1 MYMCLAI
8 YWLMESLV
16 YIWCEKAIIKQIQ
29 FYCTSWGKK
38 IPTNNWRITKT
49 VCFIALFKEV
59 ICNGI
64 TCSIILKNLIG
75 IVEIGRGGC
84 IVRSGSCLGE
94 GYQSLSRM
102 FVLLGRCQ
110 KQLTAGIH
118 LTIKKGVV
126 YGSKSY

>member
-1 MYMCLAI
+1 MCLAI
-8 YWLMESLV
+8 YWWMESLV
-16 YIWCEKAIIKQIQ
+16 YIWCKKAIIKQIQ
-29 FYCTSWGKK
+29 FYCTSWGEK
-38 IPTNNWRITKT
+38 IPTNNWRIMKT
-49 VCFIALFKEV
+49 VYFIALFKEA

-64 TCSIILKNLIG
+64 TCSIILKKSYWHSGNR
-75 IVEIGRGGC
+75 EGGC